1 MAHRIYIYTEMK
13 PIQRAKANKKLSA
26 AKEIIG
32 HTHAPLVV
40 SNSET
45 FTVEWVFNELKRV
58 FEGDNIA
65 YKGKGK
71 QTDLNTVRKLKN

>member
-1 MAHRIYIYTEMK
+1 MVYTEMK
-13 PIQRAKANKKLSA
+13 PIQRAKANKKLGA

-40 SNSET
+40 PNQET

-71 QTDLNTVRKLKN
+71 QTDLSTVCKY

>member
-1 MAHRIYIYTEMK
+1 MK
-13 PIQRAKANKKLSA
+13 PIQRARANKKLAA

-40 SNSET
+40 SNQNT

-58 FEGDNIA
+58 FEGDHID
-65 YKGKGK
+65 YQGRGK
-71 QTDLNTVRKLKN
+71 QTDLTTVCK